1 MGMMNDDALLRL
13 ESNKWKHL
21 HKLTFES
28 LGGGGKVAISSPLF
42 IPKSV
47 STDTITPKPLQL
59 DLGSSVQ

>member
-1 MGMMNDDALLRL
+1 MMNDDALLRL

-28 LGGGGKVAISSPLF
+28 LAGEIVAISSPLF

-47 STDTITPKPLQL
+47 STGTITPKPLQL
-59 DLGSSVQ
+59 DHSNDSLWV